1 MNTVPNAA
9 GVTTPCDVTFAIS
22 ESVVVQLV
30 LRSLTTAPVGPSR
43 PGRNRTTS
51 YRVMVNE
58 SGMCTVTTRHCAVTN
73 APPET
78 PLTVAMTAAVPARRA
93 VMSPVEST
101 ERTDVSVVFQVIL
114 GLVTVCELLSVTNTC
129 RRIVSPTSTE
139 SLCGTTPTDRI
150 PGGPGGGNPPGPVA
164 SRQVSVIARSGM
176 RRARRIGT
184 ELRIPRGHR
193 LPDGTLHLET
203 TIRSGGLAA

>member
-51 YRVMVNE
+51 YRVMVSD
-58 SGMCTVTTRHCAVTN
+58 SGIDTVTTGHCAVTN

-93 VMSPVEST
+93 VMSPVAST

-114 GLVTVCELLSVTNTC
+114 GLATVCELLSVTNTC

-139 SLCGTTPTDRI
+139 SLCGTTPTDLI
-150 PGGPGGGNPPGPVA
+150 PGGPRGNPPGPVA

-176 RRARRIGT
+176 RRARRIGP
-184 ELRIPRGHR
+184 ELRIPRGRR

-203 TIRSGGLAA
+203 TIRFGGLAA